1 MLRAVPGSLPLG
13 PRTLTG
19 TGSRPSACDLLL
31 GASGA
36 VRLVRAPLPGAV
48 AFLFMASCPVRSPTG
63 PLLPVAGLWLLV
75 FMFSFLFMLVPL
87 PLPLPLLL
95 LLLVVPLLGIGLV
108 LGFFYTIVVHLGVSG
123 ALLASGGSLLVPLAC
138 LDPTVGSLCVCF

>member
-1 MLRAVPGSLPLG
+1 M
-13 PRTLTG
+13 
-19 TGSRPSACDLLL
+19 
-31 GASGA
+31 
-36 VRLVRAPLPGAV
+36 RAPLPGAV
-48 AFLFMASCPVRSPTG
+48 TFLFMASCPVHSPTG

-75 FMFSFLFMLVPL
+75 FLFSVLFVLVP
-87 PLPLPLLL
+87 PPPLLL
-95 LLLVVPLLGIGLV
+95 LLLVPMLGIGLV

>member
-13 PRTLTG
+13 PRTVSG
-19 TGSRPSACDLLL
+19 TGSRPSAWGLLL

-48 AFLFMASCPVRSPTG
+48 TFLFMASCPVHSPTG

-75 FMFSFLFMLVPL
+75 FLFSVLFVLVP
-87 PLPLPLLL
+87 PPPLLL
-95 LLLVVPLLGIGLV
+95 LLLVPMLGIGLV
-108 LGFFYTIVVHLGVSG
+108 LGFFYTIVVHLRVSG

-138 LDPTVGSLCVCF
+138 LAPTVGSLCVSF